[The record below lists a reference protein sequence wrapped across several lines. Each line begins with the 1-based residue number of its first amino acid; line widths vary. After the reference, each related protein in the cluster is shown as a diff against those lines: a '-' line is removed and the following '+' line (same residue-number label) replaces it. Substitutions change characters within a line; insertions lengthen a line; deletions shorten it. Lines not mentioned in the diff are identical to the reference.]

1 MTVLYA
7 MDLFGTAVFAVSGGL
22 LAARKRY
29 DVFGFLVVA
38 MAPAIGGGTVRD
50 VALGAL
56 PVFWVA
62 DGNYLIVTAAA
73 ALLTFFFA
81 RFFVRY
87 ATALLVADAF
97 GLALFAVV
105 GAQKALALGAAP
117 LIAVAMGAITA
128 SGGGI
133 LRDVLCREEPL
144 ILRRE
149 IYATAAILGAALF
162 VGMMAQTGDR
172 AAALVTGFLGA
183 LLLRLVAIR
192 RNLSLPVYSEAAR
205 EESDRRE

>member
-1 MTVLYA
+1 VTVLYG

-29 DVFGFLVVA
+29 DIFGFLVVA

-62 DGNYLIVTAAA
+62 DGNYLLVTLAAA
-73 ALLTFFFA
+73 VATFFFA
-81 RFFVRY
+81 RRIERY
-87 ATALLVADAF
+87 GQALVVADAF

-105 GAQKALALGAAP
+105 GAQKALAFGAEP
-117 LIAVAMGAITA
+117 LIAIAMGAITA

-149 IYATAAILGAALF
+149 IYATAAILGSAAF
-162 VGMMAQTGDR
+162 VGMIAETGDR
-172 AAALVTGFLGA
+172 VASLVTGFLVA
-183 LLLRLVAIR
+183 LLLRIVAIR
-192 RNLSLPVYSEAAR
+192 RNLSLPVYSGDDDAK
-205 EESDRRE
+205 

>member
-38 MAPAIGGGTVRD
+38 MAPAIGGGTLRD

-73 ALLTFFFA
+73 ALFTFFFA

-117 LIAVAMGAITA
+117 LLAVAMGAITA

-192 RNLSLPVYSEAAR
+192 RNLSLPVYKDEDDA
-205 EESDRRE
+205 

>member
-22 LAARKRY
+22 MAARKRY

-62 DGNYLIVTAAA
+62 DGNYLLATAAA
-73 ALLTFFFA
+73 ALATFFFA

-87 ATALLVADAF
+87 ASALLVADAF

-105 GAQKALALGAAP
+105 GAQKALATGAAP
-117 LIAVAMGAITA
+117 AIAVAMGAITA
-128 SGGGI
+128 AGGGI

-162 VGMMAQTGDR
+162 VGMMEETGDR
-172 AAALVTGFLGA
+172 VAALVTGFLGA

-192 RNLSLPVYSEAAR
+192 RNLSLPVYSENAPEDA
-205 EESDRRE
+205 DRRE

>member
-22 LAARKRY
+22 MAARKRY

-62 DGNYLIVTAAA
+62 DGNYLLATAAA
-73 ALLTFFFA
+73 ALATFFFA

-87 ATALLVADAF
+87 ASALLVADAF

-105 GAQKALALGAAP
+105 GAQKALATGAAP
-117 LIAVAMGAITA
+117 PIAVAMGAITA
-128 SGGGI
+128 AGGGI

-162 VGMMAQTGDR
+162 VGMMEETGDR
-172 AAALVTGFLGA
+172 VAALVTGFLGA

-192 RNLSLPVYSEAAR
+192 RNLSLPVYSENPP
-205 EESDRRE
+205 EDVDRRE

>member
-22 LAARKRY
+22 MAARKRY

-62 DGNYLIVTAAA
+62 DGNYLLVTAAA
-73 ALLTFFFA
+73 ALFTFFFA

-87 ATALLVADAF
+87 ASALLVADAF

-105 GAQKALALGAAP
+105 GAQKALAFGAAP
-117 LIAVAMGAITA
+117 LLAVTMGAITA
-128 SGGGI
+128 AGGGI

-162 VGMMAQTGDR
+162 VGMMAHTGDR
-172 AAALVTGFLGA
+172 VAALVTGFLGA
-183 LLLRLVAIR
+183 LLLRLIAIR
-192 RNLSLPVYSEAAR
+192 RDLSLPVYT
-205 EESDRRE
+205 DDDTP

>member
-38 MAPAIGGGTVRD
+38 MAPAIGGGTLRD

-117 LIAVAMGAITA
+117 MIAVAMGAITA

>member
-105 GAQKALALGAAP
+105 GAQKALTLGAAP
-117 LIAVAMGAITA
+117 LLAVAMGAITA

-172 AAALVTGFLGA
+172 AAALITGFLGA

-192 RNLSLPVYSEAAR
+192 RNLSLPVYKDEDDA
-205 EESDRRE
+205 

>member
-22 LAARKRY
+22 MAARKRY

-62 DGNYLIVTAAA
+62 DGNYLLATAVA
-73 ALLTFFFA
+73 ALATFFFA

-87 ATALLVADAF
+87 ASALLVADAF

-105 GAQKALALGAAP
+105 GAQKALATGAAP
-117 LIAVAMGAITA
+117 AIAVAMGAITA
-128 SGGGI
+128 AGGGI

-162 VGMMAQTGDR
+162 VGLMAETGDR
-172 AAALVTGFLGA
+172 VVALVSGFLGA

-192 RNLSLPVYSEAAR
+192 RDLSLPVYR
-205 EESDRRE
+205 EDGDA

>member
-38 MAPAIGGGTVRD
+38 MAPAIGGGTLRD

-56 PVFWVA
+56 PVFWVE
-62 DGNYLIVTAAA
+62 DGNYLLVTAAA
-73 ALLTFFFA
+73 ALATFFFA

-87 ATALLVADAF
+87 SSALLVADAF

-133 LRDVLCREEPL
+133 VRDVLCREEPL

-162 VGMMAQTGDR
+162 VGMMAETGDR
-172 AAALVTGFLGA
+172 VAALVTGFLGA
-183 LLLRLVAIR
+183 LLLRLIAIR
-192 RNLSLPVYSEAAR
+192 RNLSLPVYSENAPEDADGR
-205 EESDRRE
+205 E

>member
-7 MDLFGTAVFAVSGGL
+7 MDLFGTVVFAISGGL
-22 LAARKRY
+22 MAARKRY

-38 MAPAIGGGTVRD
+38 MAPAIGGGTMRD

-62 DGNYLIVTAAA
+62 DANYLIVTAAA

-87 ATALLVADAF
+87 ASALLVADAF

-105 GAQKALALGAAP
+105 GAEKALSFGAAP
-117 LIAVAMGAITA
+117 LLAVTMGAITA

-172 AAALVTGFLGA
+172 VAALVTGFLGA
-183 LLLRLVAIR
+183 LLLRLIAIR
-192 RNLSLPVYSEAAR
+192 RDLSLPVYTDDDAP
-205 EESDRRE
+205 